1 MQIKSRPETNKGPW
15 LGKKMRS
22 TEKASYDFIILC
34 ESVSGKWKRKKS
46 WKKSGY
52 IQSNIKM
59 QKDRVEI
66 ETLP

>member
-1 MQIKSRPETNKGPW
+1 
-15 LGKKMRS
+15 MRS